1 MPNLRTNHLKSTG
14 QETLLPTDEKLTGR
28 SSCHTEAPRLEQK
41 MNLQRRHPFG
51 GIPDDR
57 VPGGWNARDYLS
69 TAGRGWLPRYRCDH
83 LAGRFNPLKIS
94 YFPESDAGAA
104 VPPCGLPLDA
114 GLPRRAAW
122 ATARAYPW
130 PACRHDRIR
139 NEFGRDRM
147 PTCENRATRMGDTP
161 QEGPAGPTAALPP
174 PRNAHQSRSRRG
186 HPYASHC
193 RITLHPFNMGHPIA
207 TQPSQGEP
215 TQ

>member
-14 QETLLPTDEKLTGR
+14 HETFRPADDKMTGR
-28 SSCHTEAPRLEQK
+28 SSCHPEAARLEQK
-41 MNLQRRHPFG
+41 MNLPRRRPFG
-51 GIPDDR
+51 GFRDDR
-57 VPGGWNARDYLS
+57 LPGGWNARDCLGLARRS
-69 TAGRGWLPRYRCDH
+69 WISRYRCDH
-83 LAGRFNPLKIS
+83 PVWRINPLNRHS
-94 YFPESDAGAA
+94 FLELDAGTAG
-104 VPPCGLPLDA
+104 PPCGLPSDA
-114 GLPRRAAW
+114 GLPRRAPW
-122 ATARAYPW
+122 ATDWAHRW

-193 RITLHPFNMGHPIA
+193 RITPRPFKLGRPIA